1 VDEESVEEDGEEDVE
16 VEKDYIPMAKRVKE
30 EPVEEMV

>member
-1 VDEESVEEDGEEDVE
+1 VDKDSVEEDAEEDVE

-30 EPVEEMV
+30 EPVEEVV

>member
-1 VDEESVEEDGEEDVE
+1 MDKESVQEDAEEDVGLE
-16 VEKDYIPMAKRVKE
+16 EDYIPMAKRVKE